1 MSFYTAPG
9 FQAVATMVGY
19 RWVVYPKS
27 PLKGT
32 SVQTSDLPHICARD
46 VAAHTCPAL
55 PSTVPLSQPLVA
67 TLPLPPVTGPTPTPA
82 PGPPTKPTDVL
93 PPANFHNS
101 DPVTK
106 AVMDNIMG
114 KLPTK
119 KQAVTCK
126 CDICGLEFSG
136 QIVLETHLAGAKHA
150 KKVKS
155 QEILKQLQS
164 SGQTFTRDE
173 KTRILK
179 CEVCD
184 VVVNSSQQLQTHL
197 AGNKHKQKALK
208 KGALANAVQKP
219 AQTNTTTSN
228 STATTTTSTT
238 ASTSTSTVNSKGSD
252 VGTAMSVTPGPA
264 TAATAAA
271 TAGEVPPG
279 VQKLP
284 DAAGAKTNKYFCD
297 TCNVSLNSEIQLEQH
312 LGSRKHKDKL
322 LNGGKSKPRMAPYW
336 KKPRPSYQQTGKPNK
351 VPMALQYSQPL
362 SNNFVSGGAMM

>member
-19 RWVVYPKS
+19 S
-27 PLKGT
+27 
-32 SVQTSDLPHICARD
+32 
-46 VAAHTCPAL
+46 PAL